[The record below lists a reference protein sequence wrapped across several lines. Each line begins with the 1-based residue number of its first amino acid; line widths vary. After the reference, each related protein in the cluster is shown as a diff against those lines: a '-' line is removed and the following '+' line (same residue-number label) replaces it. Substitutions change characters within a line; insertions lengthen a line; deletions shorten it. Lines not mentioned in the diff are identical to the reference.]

1 MARLTDPYKL
11 LGATIDGKY
20 TIEAVVDRGGYG
32 LVYRA
37 MHEILR
43 EPVALKFFTGL
54 AQAPASHRDMLLD
67 RFAREGKLMMQLSTR
82 SANIVQARDIGA
94 LTVEDG
100 TWMPYLV
107 LEWLEGRSLEQLLYG
122 LESPERGVARPLV
135 DVFRMMDGVA
145 RALAMAH
152 ASGIAHRDI
161 KPGNF
166 FVLGADLRPGTVLK
180 LLDFGIA
187 KVMPSD
193 VAQTQG
199 NDTQFTPKYG
209 APEQFDRVHGA
220 TGPWTDV
227 YGFALVVIEAMRGG
241 PRVFSQRDFMA
252 VAIASQDPV
261 KRPTPRGLGLEVSD
275 AVEAVF
281 LRALAVKVADRYEN
295 LAAFWNS
302 LAAALGL
309 REHVPVSDA
318 RLPVAMSGEER
329 SMVVLRD
336 RGADASRSQP
346 ALSLAHLS
354 NASVLPPTGPIPLAE
369 PAGAETRPD
378 PDVARSGPRR
388 VDEDGDPG
396 GSGRA
401 LQALAEAGSGKRVLV
416 APGGSGVRVAD
427 SARRLVA
434 SESSGVRGDA
444 DVEEVVTSAG
454 RSRVDRSGREALLES
469 APPAPGGR
477 GRVLAGVAGV
487 GLCAAIAFAALRS
500 GPAPSLPPPTEKLAA
515 PEPPPAVEGTAV
527 PPPSPCPADMAM
539 IPGGKFFMGSDNVD
553 LPALRSARPAHQVEL
568 PNFCMDLTEVTVAAY
583 TECSLSGECKR
594 GFRDAF
600 WPQGSTPKKQWDEA
614 RAAYSPLCNE
624 SQPGRE
630 QHPINCVTWEQA
642 DKYCRWKGK
651 RLPTEA
657 EWEFAARGSD
667 GRTYPWGDEPP
678 DQTRLNG
685 CGLECASWRANAGL
699 PKTPLLYE
707 VDDGFPGT
715 SPVGSAPAGKTQA
728 GLLDMVGNVFE
739 WTADDFRRYPGAP
752 EDTPVTPGKVM
763 RGGAFNS
770 YQAQHAEPALRFGQ
784 DPAAHVH
791 ALGFRCARATLS
803 GPGADAK

>member
-302 LAAALGL
+302 LAAA
-309 REHVPVSDA
+309 
-318 RLPVAMSGEER
+318 
-329 SMVVLRD
+329 
-336 RGADASRSQP
+336 RGCRW
-346 ALSLAHLS
+346 
-354 NASVLPPTGPIPLAE
+354 
-369 PAGAETRPD
+369 RCR
-378 PDVARSGPRR
+378 ARSGRWWCCATAGPTRR
-388 VDEDGDPG
+388 ARSRRCRWRTCRTRRCCRRPAR
-396 GSGRA
+396 SPWPSR
-401 LQALAEAGSGKRVLV
+401 
-416 APGGSGVRVAD
+416 P
-427 SARRLVA
+427 ARRP
-434 SESSGVRGDA
+434 GPTP
-444 DVEEVVTSAG
+444 TS
-454 RSRVDRSGREALLES
+454 
-469 APPAPGGR
+469 PA
-477 GRVLAGVAGV
+477 A
-487 GLCAAIAFAALRS
+487 
-500 GPAPSLPPPTEKLAA
+500 
-515 PEPPPAVEGTAV
+515 
-527 PPPSPCPADMAM
+527 
-539 IPGGKFFMGSDNVD
+539 
-553 LPALRSARPAHQVEL
+553 
-568 PNFCMDLTEVTVAAY
+568 
-583 TECSLSGECKR
+583 
-594 GFRDAF
+594 
-600 WPQGSTPKKQWDEA
+600 A
-614 RAAYSPLCNE
+614 RAASTRTATP
-624 SQPGRE
+624 
-630 QHPINCVTWEQA
+630 A
-642 DKYCRWKGK
+642 
-651 RLPTEA
+651 A
-657 EWEFAARGSD
+657 AAARCRPSP
-667 GRTYPWGDEPP
+667 RRAAASACSWRPAAAA
-678 DQTRLNG
+678 
-685 CGLECASWRANAGL
+685 CAS
-699 PKTPLLYE
+699 PT
-707 VDDGFPGT
+707 
-715 SPVGSAPAGKTQA
+715 APAG
-728 GLLDMVGNVFE
+728 
-739 WTADDFRRYPGAP
+739 WSRR
-752 EDTPVTPGKVM
+752 
-763 RGGAFNS
+763 R
-770 YQAQHAEPALRFGQ
+770 
-784 DPAAHVH
+784 AA
-791 ALGFRCARATLS
+791 ACAATRTS
-803 GPGADAK
+803 RRS